1 MKSLNLEEENII
13 KDIRNLFRLKKE
25 LNYTV
30 IEYII
35 NLLGIEE
42 ETKAIKDTILTD
54 IENLFKHKE
63 EENYYKPV
71 RVSNLWSNNYI
82 GYERNGDKNE
92 TLSVEEYLNKIRSY
106 LKEPDTCKLQLL
118 IVNNFIFS
126 IVNDEWCL
134 KHSKSDN
141 IEIR

>member
-25 LNYTV
+25 LNYAV

-35 NLLGIEE
+35 NLLGIEK

-54 IENLFKHKE
+54 IKNLFKHKE
-63 EENYYKPV
+63 EENYHKPV

-92 TLSVEEYLNKIRSY
+92 TLPVEEYLNKIRSY
-106 LKEPDTCKLQLL
+106 LKDIKTSLKEPDTCKLQLL
-118 IVNNFIFS
+118 ITNNFIFS
-126 IVNDEWCL
+126 IVNDE
-134 KHSKSDN
+134 
-141 IEIR
+141 